1 MHIREYAF
9 NQYYNC
15 IQKLNGLTKSCLP
28 FVNPQAVAVGAKFV
42 KFGAPSRGER
52 VSQYNRLIQISEML
66 EQQGK
71 LTVSEAFEFPILK
84 PPEPEPEEPV
94 EGDGSAGGQD
104 S

>member
-1 MHIREYAF
+1 M
-9 NQYYNC
+9 
-15 IQKLNGLTKSCLP
+15 TKNCLP
-28 FVNPQAVAVGAKFV
+28 FIYLQAVAVGAKFV

-84 PPEPEPEEPV
+84 PPEPEPEEP